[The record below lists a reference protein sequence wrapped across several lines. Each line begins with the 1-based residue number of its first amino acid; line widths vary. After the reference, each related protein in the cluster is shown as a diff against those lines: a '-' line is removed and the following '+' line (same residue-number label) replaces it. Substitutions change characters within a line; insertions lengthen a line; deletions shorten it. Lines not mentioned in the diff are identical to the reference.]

1 MFPWEHSQRQGRVSL
16 FPGKRSTSSGPW
28 AVKRKEYATGEESE
42 SKERRRR
49 VGEQRSS
56 ASQVRSK
63 KPKTEERR
71 RRTHTKERRSH
82 GTQKPAT
89 TPEGRGLQSRP
100 RFPEATD
107 LEGGRK
113 ENDRFKEKKIHN
125 SRLYS
130 YL

>member
-1 MFPWEHSQRQGRVSL
+1 MGTL
-16 FPGKRSTSSGPW
+16 
-28 AVKRKEYATGEESE
+28 
-42 SKERRRR
+42 
-49 VGEQRSS
+49 S
-56 ASQVRSK
+56 ASRSRFPVSRETLNVFRAAGGEKEGVRDRGGERVEGE
-63 KPKTEERR
+63 TETSR
-71 RRTHTKERRSH
+71 
-82 GTQKPAT
+82 GTTELTIASYPGA
-89 TPEGRGLQSRP
+89 PCVNRP